1 MRGMLRILLTFWA
14 LAAVPAAGAALE
26 IRAVDASAY
35 PVVHALVVAPTLS
48 PQPPALT
55 ENGQPVAGFS
65 ALNLARSTS
74 VVVAVDSSRSMRGNA
89 LVDATSAART
99 FIEAK
104 PSADRIAVV
113 AFGSVAE
120 QLTRFST
127 STIDADTALRTL
139 AIGDTPGTAL
149 YDAVVLASHALA
161 SEPLPGR
168 ILIVLTDGRDVSS
181 KATLEDAVAAAREA
195 GAAVYPIAIEGP
207 QFSPEPL
214 QEIADATGGHYFGAA
229 SSAALGSVY
238 NSLAEE
244 LRRTWQLEYVTA
256 ARPGELLR
264 LEATAGG
271 QSATIDARV
280 PGTSVAV
287 SRPEPSKLLPKQLF
301 QTSWGPKVFALA
313 IGLIVLVAALFGL
326 TGPKGSW
333 VRARIQPHL
342 GEKRRQSRRRE
353 DRERLAAAAALFHAT
368 ERALGRKR
376 FWLRLERQLAS
387 ADLPLRTV
395 EFVYIMAGAGL
406 FFGFAAAVAGVSS
419 ILVLV
424 AMIGGAWLP
433 YGFASFKARRR
444 LKAFENQLPDLLV
457 TMAASLKAG
466 HSFRQ
471 GIQTVVDEGVDP
483 AAKEFKRVL
492 TETQLGRPMEEALSD
507 MAERIGSSNLEFVI
521 SAVNIQRTV
530 GGSLAGLFDMVAE
543 TVRNRQ
549 QFARKIKGLTA
560 MGRASAYVLIGLPF
574 FVALLVTLVNSEYM
588 QPLYQSSTG
597 HKLIFLGLGM
607 MAFGSFILKR
617 IVSFKG

>member
-1 MRGMLRILLTFWA
+1 MLRILLTIWA
-14 LAAVPAAGAALE
+14 LAAVPAASAGVE
-26 IRAVDASAY
+26 IRGVDVAGY
-35 PVVHALVVAPTLS
+35 PVVHALVVAPTIS
-48 PQPPALT
+48 APPPELT

-65 ALNLARSTS
+65 AQNLARFTS
-74 VVVAVDSSRSMRGNA
+74 VVLAVDSSRSMQGKA
-89 LVDATSAART
+89 LADATSAARA
-99 FIEAK
+99 FLQAK

-113 AFGSVAE
+113 TFGSAAE
-120 QLTRFST
+120 QLTGFST

-139 AIGDTPGTAL
+139 AIGDMPGTAL
-149 YDAVVLASHALA
+149 YDAVVLAAHALA
-161 SEPLPGR
+161 SELLPGR
-168 ILIVLTDGRDVSS
+168 VLIVLTDGRDVSS
-181 KATLEDAVAAAREA
+181 KATLEDAVAAARQA
-195 GAAVYPIAIEGP
+195 GVAVYPIAIEGP

-214 QEIADATGGHYFGAA
+214 RQIAEATGGRYFGAA

-238 NSLAEE
+238 NSLAAE

-256 ARPGELLR
+256 ARPGELLH

-271 QSATIDARV
+271 ESATTDARM
-280 PGTSVAV
+280 PGTSVTV
-287 SRPEPSKLLPKQLF
+287 SRPGPSKLLPKQLF
-301 QTSWGPKVFALA
+301 QTSWGPKAFAFG
-313 IGLIVLVAALFGL
+313 IGLIVLVAALLGL
-326 TGPKGSW
+326 TRPKGSW
-333 VRARIQPHL
+333 VRARIQPHV
-342 GEKRRQSRRRE
+342 GEKRRQSRRRA
-353 DRERLAAAAALFHAT
+353 DRQRLAAAAALFHAT

-376 FWLRLERQLAS
+376 FWLRLEQRLAR

-395 EFVYIMAGAGL
+395 EFVYIIAGAGL

-419 ILVLV
+419 VAILA

-492 TETQLGRPMEEALSD
+492 TETQLGRGMEEALSD

-560 MGRASAYVLIGLPF
+560 MGRASAYVLIALPF
-574 FVALLVTLVNSEYM
+574 FIALLVTLVNSEYM